1 MPVRA
6 EIPLPD
12 LLPAVVARLVD
23 PRLGRVGEGPA
34 GAGPVEV
41 FALVGPLVAGAVVQT
56 VVGGGEAVGPVL
68 RVGGEVRGP
77 G

>member
-1 MPVRA
+1 MSVRP

-12 LLPAVVARLVD
+12 LLPAVVARLID

-56 VVGGGEAVGPVL
+56 VVGGGEAVGPIL
-68 RVGGEVRGP
+68 RVGREGGRP